1 MLSTRVILTC
11 SDHPDLD
18 FAFTFDPSK
27 ANSFAD
33 IGQTEVAVE
42 TRVHPKWAKMNPKT
56 MMRRQ
61 WGRWRANMQ
70 KVNMPRLKFGIGC
83 ILIASALLFAG
94 CEALKLGQ
102 STDDKTT
109 TTQVQARLFDDPVLK
124 TRDIHVTSD
133 KGTVT
138 LTGTVGTELEK
149 AAVERIAGQA
159 AGVKSVVNQLVV
171 SSAPAAAAPATH
183 EPAQTAEATPPQLPT
198 PTSARSERARAS
210 GRRHHAASSSSD
222 EATADQSSASE
233 TPGENPPA
241 MTAQAAPPAAAPA
254 APPALPAL
262 PAAAP
267 PAPAVKPPEQ
277 ITIPSGTI
285 LSVRM
290 IDGID
295 STQNHAGDE
304 FVATLEAPVVID
316 DRAIIPRNSDAH
328 VRLVQAT
335 SAGHMSGRSELKVE
349 LVSVTAGGQT
359 YQLQTSYHEQ
369 AGASRTTR
377 TAETVGGGAVLGAL
391 IGAIAG
397 RGKGAA
403 IGSVAGAGTGTAVEA
418 GTHGQQVKIPSET
431 KLDFTLKSPVTIT
444 VTPAAGAG
452 R

>member
-1 MLSTRVILTC
+1 
-11 SDHPDLD
+11 
-18 FAFTFDPSK
+18 
-27 ANSFAD
+27 
-33 IGQTEVAVE
+33 
-42 TRVHPKWAKMNPKT
+42 
-56 MMRRQ
+56 
-61 WGRWRANMQ
+61 MQ

-94 CEALKLGQ
+94 CQALKLGQ
-102 STDDKTT
+102 STDDKAA
-109 TTQVQARLFDDPVLK
+109 TTQIQARLFDDPVLK

-149 AAVERIAGQA
+149 AAVERIAGQVD
-159 AGVKSVVNQLVV
+159 GVKTVVNQLAVT
-171 SSAPAAAAPATH
+171 SPLAAETRVTLQ
-183 EPAQTAEATPPQLPT
+183 PAQTAEATPPQSPA
-198 PTSARSERARAS
+198 PTSARSERAPAS

-222 EATADQSSASE
+222 EAAADQASAPE
-233 TPGENPPA
+233 VQGGNPPA
-241 MTAQAAPPAAAPA
+241 ITAQAAPPVAAPA
-254 APPALPAL
+254 ATPAPPAPPA
-262 PAAAP
+262 PPPAAP

-290 IDGID
+290 IDSID

-304 FVATLEAPVVID
+304 FTATLEAPVVIG
-316 DRAIIPRNSDAH
+316 DRAILPRNSDAR

-349 LVSVTAGGQT
+349 LVSVTTGGQT

-369 AGASRTTR
+369 AGASRSTR

-444 VTPAAGAG
+444 VNPAVESHQPSAISPQQ
-452 R
+452 

>member
-1 MLSTRVILTC
+1 
-11 SDHPDLD
+11 
-18 FAFTFDPSK
+18 
-27 ANSFAD
+27 
-33 IGQTEVAVE
+33 
-42 TRVHPKWAKMNPKT
+42 
-56 MMRRQ
+56 
-61 WGRWRANMQ
+61 MQ
-70 KVNMPRLKFGIGC
+70 KVNMPRLKFGIGF

-102 STDDKTT
+102 STDDKAT
-109 TTQVQARLFDDPVLK
+109 TTQIQAKLFDDPVLK

-149 AAVERIAGQA
+149 AAVERIAGRA
-159 AGVKSVVNQLVV
+159 DGVKSVVNQLVV
-171 SSAPAAAAPATH
+171 SSASAAAAPATLA
-183 EPAQTAEATPPQLPT
+183 PAQTAEATPPQLPT

-210 GRRHHAASSSSD
+210 ARRHPAASSSSD
-222 EATADQSSASE
+222 EGTADEASAPEASA
-233 TPGENPPA
+233 ENPPA
-241 MTAQAAPPAAAPA
+241 MTAQAAPPVA
-254 APPALPAL
+254 APPAPPAP
-262 PAAAP
+262 PAATP

-290 IDGID
+290 IDSID

-304 FVATLEAPVVID
+304 FAATLEAPVVIG
-316 DRAIIPRNSDAH
+316 DRAIIPRNSDAR

-377 TAETVGGGAVLGAL
+377 TAETVGGGAVLGGL

-397 RGKGAA
+397 HGKGAG
-403 IGSVAGAGTGTAVEA
+403 IGSVIGAGTGTAVEA
-418 GTHGQQVKIPSET
+418 GTRGQQVKIPSET

-444 VTPAAGAG
+444 VNPDP
-452 R
+452 

>member
-1 MLSTRVILTC
+1 
-11 SDHPDLD
+11 
-18 FAFTFDPSK
+18 
-27 ANSFAD
+27 
-33 IGQTEVAVE
+33 
-42 TRVHPKWAKMNPKT
+42 
-56 MMRRQ
+56 
-61 WGRWRANMQ
+61 MQ
-70 KVNMPRLKFGIGC
+70 KVNMPKLKFGIGF

-102 STDDKTT
+102 STDDKAI
-109 TTQVQARLFDDPVLK
+109 TTQIQARLFDDPVLK

-149 AAVERIAGQA
+149 AAVERMAGQA
-159 AGVKSVVNQLVV
+159 DGVKSVVNQLVV
-171 SSAPAAAAPATH
+171 SSAPAAAAPATL
-183 EPAQTAEATPPQLPT
+183 EPAPTAEATPPQLPT

-210 GRRHHAASSSSD
+210 ARRHPAASSSSD
-222 EATADQSSASE
+222 EATADEASAPE
-233 TPGENPPA
+233 APGENPPA
-241 MTAQAAPPAAAPA
+241 MTAQAAPPA
-254 APPALPAL
+254 PPAPPAL

-290 IDGID
+290 IDNID
-295 STQNHAGDE
+295 STRNHAGDE
-304 FVATLEAPVVID
+304 FAATLDAPVVIGE
-316 DRAIIPRNSDAH
+316 RAIIPRNSDAR

-335 SAGHMSGRSELKVE
+335 SAGHMTGRSDLKVE

-369 AGASRTTR
+369 AGASRGTR

-397 RGKGAA
+397 RGRGAA

-418 GTHGQQVKIPSET
+418 GTHGQPVKIPSET

-444 VTPAAGAG
+444 VNPAPEG
-452 R
+452 RQLSAVSYQPSAISL